1 MMHAFPYAHA
11 ADDDWHLALERVIAG
26 LGSVR
31 HPAPDRSAGRLGFLY
46 LTDVINA
53 HLEAILEA
61 LREATDVEHWVG
73 AVGLGICA
81 SGVEYYERPAIAAM
95 IAELPA
101 DAFRVFAPI
110 VKDLDGFDAAQ
121 RAWLGNA
128 QPFMGLVHAD
138 PSNPLTES
146 LVRQLAERTVTGFLV
161 GGLASSQHNAR
172 VIADEPTAG
181 GLTGVMF
188 TEAIGIQTALSQGCS
203 PIGPH
208 RRITA
213 CQRNVIVELDGRPA
227 LDVFKDDIGEV
238 LARDISRVGGYIFAG
253 LPIAGSDTG
262 DYLVRNL
269 IGVDMEKRLIGIGDL
284 VEKGQE
290 LMFCRRDANTARED
304 LSRMLANL
312 KGRLQGPPR
321 GGVYVSCLG
330 RGANLFGDDSQEL
343 KQIRDELGEFPLVG
357 FYANGELSQ
366 NRLYGYTGVLTLFT

>member
-1 MMHAFPYAHA
+1 MHPFPFAHA
-11 ADDDWHLALERVIAG
+11 ADDDWHAALERVIGG
-26 LGSVR
+26 LGS
-31 HPAPDRSAGRLGFLY
+31 ATGQLGFLY
-46 LTDVINA
+46 VSDAVNP

-81 SGVEYYERPAIAAM
+81 TGVEYYERPAIAAM
-95 IAELPA
+95 VADLPA
-101 DAFRVFAPI
+101 EAFRVFPPI
-110 VKDLDGFDAAQ
+110 VKDLEAFDNAQ
-121 RAWLGNA
+121 RAWLGSA
-128 QPFMGLVHAD
+128 QPFMGLVHGD
-138 PSNPLTES
+138 PANPLTES
-146 LVRQLAERTVTGFLV
+146 LIRQLAERTATGFLV

-172 VIADEPTAG
+172 VLADEPTAG
-181 GLTGVMF
+181 GLAGVML
-188 TEAIGIQTALSQGCS
+188 TEAAGVQTALSQGCS

-208 RRITA
+208 RQITE

-227 LDVFKDDIGEV
+227 LEVFKEDIGEV

-269 IGVDMEKRLIGIGDL
+269 IGVDMERQLIGIGDL

-312 KGRLQGPPR
+312 KKRLSGLPR
-321 GGVYVSCLG
+321 GGVYISCLG
-330 RGANLFGDDSQEL
+330 RGSNLFGEDSQEL
-343 KQIRDELGEFPLVG
+343 KQIRDELGAFPLVG
-357 FYANGELSQ
+357 FYANGEVSQ